1 MNRTLGKLRADSS
14 YKDSLWLGQERLCCH
29 LLKALRL
36 ALEKSQ
42 PPDEEERGEG
52 GVSSAESSS
61 EQI

>member
-1 MNRTLGKLRADSS
+1 MNRSLGKLTAGSG
-14 YKDSLWLGQERLCCH
+14 YKDSLWMGQERLCCH

-42 PPDEEERGEG
+42 PPVEEERGG
-52 GVSSAESSS
+52 GVRGAESSS